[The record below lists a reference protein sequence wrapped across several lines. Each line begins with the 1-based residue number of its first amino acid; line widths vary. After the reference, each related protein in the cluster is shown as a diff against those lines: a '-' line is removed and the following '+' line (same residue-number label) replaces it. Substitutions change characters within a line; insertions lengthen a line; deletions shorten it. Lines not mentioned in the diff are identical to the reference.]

1 MMTAQTS
8 LQGEAGYYLTVF
20 EAALDYIANFD
31 FNAHCKE
38 LDGPAKR
45 RG

>member
-8 LQGEAGYYLTVF
+8 LHGEAGYYLTVL
-20 EAALDYIANFD
+20 EAALYCIANFD

-45 RG
+45 RS